1 MDGYVSR
8 MIERILL
15 ESIEDYPVVALLG
28 GRQVGKSTLAKALKI
43 KNMIYLDLELRSDL
57 AKLNDPEV
65 FFDLNPQAFI
75 CLDEVQLTPEI
86 FRTLRGVV
94 DKRNKNKQFLVL
106 GSVSRDLIRQSS
118 ESLAGRIC
126 YLEVAPF
133 DLLELGASNLIKLWA
148 RGGFPRS
155 FLSMSDEKGLRW
167 RNNYIKTYLEQDIL
181 RLGISTSS
189 NNIERLWKMLAHC
202 QGQNLNS
209 SKIAGSLGVSNQKLK
224 SYIDILEKTFIIRYL
239 RPFESNF
246 KKRYVKS
253 PKIYIRDTGILHTL
267 LGLKSINDLM
277 GHPAYGASFETLVI
291 ENIINRFPDWEYFYY
306 RTKAGAE
313 VDLVM
318 LRGKRIIAIEMK
330 TSKSPSPSRGF
341 WTAVEDIKANERFII
356 SLIDDSYQI
365 KNNVTVTNLPNFLK
379 NFKRD

>member
-1 MDGYVSR
+1 M
-8 MIERILL
+8 
-15 ESIEDYPVVALLG
+15 
-28 GRQVGKSTLAKALKI
+28 
-43 KNMIYLDLELRSDL
+43 DLELHSDL

-65 FFDLNPQAFI
+65 FFDLNPQAFV
-75 CLDEVQLTPEI
+75 CLDEIQLTPEI
-86 FRTLRGVV
+86 FGTLKGVV

-106 GSVSRDLIRQSS
+106 GSASRDLISQSS

-133 DLLELGASNLIKLWA
+133 DLLELGSSNLVTLWT
-148 RGGFPRS
+148 RGGVPRS
-155 FLSMSDEKGLRW
+155 FLSKTDEKSFQW
-167 RNNYIKTYLEQDIL
+167 RSNYIRTYLEQDIP
-181 RLGISTSS
+181 RLGLGISS
-189 NNIERLWKMLAHC
+189 NNIERLWRMLAHC

-209 SKIAGSLGVSNQKLK
+209 SKIAGSLGINSKKLQLC
-224 SYIDILEKTFIIRYL
+224 IDILEKTFIIRYL
-239 RPFESNF
+239 RPFENNL

-277 GHPAYGASFETLVI
+277 GHPVYGASFESLVI

-318 LRGKRIIAIEMK
+318 LKGKRIVAIEIK
-330 TSKSPSPSRGF
+330 TSKAPTASRGF
-341 WTAVEDIKANERFII
+341 WTAVQDIKADEKFII
-356 SLIDDSYQI
+356 ALIDNAYQI
-365 KNNVTVTNLPNFLK
+365 KNNIMVTNLPTFLE
-379 NFKRD
+379 NFKAD